1 VSTTAIPASAW
12 ASEDWQL
19 ETNAD
24 LKPAHLVVQLRRCA
38 HILPWFRFVHAEG
51 DNDQVKITFASHLVT
66 VTGHGLAAL
75 VAALAAQQIV
85 RLIQPTENQAKFG
98 VRGTNAGRYT
108 GPGIT
113 DITVEQFT
121 K

>member
-1 VSTTAIPASAW
+1 VSTTAILASAW

-38 HILPWFRFVHAEG
+38 HVLPWMRFVHAEG
-51 DNDQVKITFASHLVT
+51 NNDQVRVVFVSHTVT
-66 VTGHGLAAL
+66 VAGHGLAAL
-75 VAALAAQQIV
+75 LAALAAQQVV
-85 RLIQPTENQAKFG
+85 RLIQPTENEAKFG
-98 VRGTNAGRYT
+98 VRSPNAGRYT

-113 DITVEQFT
+113 EITVT
-121 K
+121 SNN

>member
-1 VSTTAIPASAW
+1 MSTTAIPASAW

-75 VAALAAQQIV
+75 VAQMQGATPDPASPTLPSSSSSKESQRYVFQITQKHGKSV
-85 RLIQPTENQAKFG
+85 G
-98 VRGTNAGRYT
+98 
-108 GPGIT
+108 
-113 DITVEQFT
+113 
-121 K
+121 